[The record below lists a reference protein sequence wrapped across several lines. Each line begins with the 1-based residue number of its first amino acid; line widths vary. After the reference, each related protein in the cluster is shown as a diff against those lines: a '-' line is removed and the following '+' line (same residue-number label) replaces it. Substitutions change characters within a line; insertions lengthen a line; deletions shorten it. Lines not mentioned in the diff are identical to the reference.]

1 MSSERF
7 LIRSAVY
14 LILLKENEILLSRRF
29 KTGWMDGYYSLVA
42 GHIDGNEPVSTAMIR
57 EAKEEAGVTIKKEDL
72 LPATVIHR
80 YYPDQEYVD
89 FFFVSKKW
97 DGEPKIME
105 ADKCDDM
112 SWFDL
117 DELPENLLPYIKEAI
132 ENYKKGVSFFESGW
146 ENNKS

>member
-14 LILLKENEILLSRRF
+14 LILLKENKILLSRRF
-29 KTGWMDGYYSLVA
+29 NTGWMDGHYSLVA

-57 EAKEEAGVTIKKEDL
+57 EAKEEAGVVIKKEDL

-89 FFFVSKKW
+89 FFFVAKKW
-97 DGEPKIME
+97 EGEPKIIE
-105 ADKCDDM
+105 TDKCDDM

-117 DELPENLLPYIKEAI
+117 NELPKNLLPYINEAV
-132 ENYKKGVSFFESGW
+132 ENYKRGIAFFESGW
-146 ENNKS
+146 GK